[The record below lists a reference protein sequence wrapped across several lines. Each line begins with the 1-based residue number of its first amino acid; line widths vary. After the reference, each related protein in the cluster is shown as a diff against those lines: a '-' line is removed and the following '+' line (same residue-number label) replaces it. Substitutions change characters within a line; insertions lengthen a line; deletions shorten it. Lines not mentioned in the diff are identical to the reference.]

1 MSLVEPHPKDKGK
14 YQSTFDTYGH
24 GKGNGKSRSMIYKH
38 AKKNQVPKE
47 MSKNVNSGTKP
58 QYNDSD
64 YTKSDVLE
72 KDADFVQN
80 DDSKPDSSWD
90 DIEWL
95 DDNESDLPAP
105 TIPKPIRK
113 LSGGEIGGMTA
124 AQKATQGQLIKWG
137 FMGLDRAIT
146 HWGRGVTQK
155 PEWEIVR
162 HPEDYDAMEGATTN
176 LLDSY
181 GVSMELNAE
190 LVWATVMTAAY
201 APPVAEI
208 ARHSQPAR
216 RQRLWNKITRPS
228 QWFKRTP
235 PQPSINDVIE
245 DDTD

>member
-14 YQSTFDTYGH
+14 FQSTFDTYGH

-47 MSKNVNSGTKP
+47 MSKNVNSDTKP
-58 QYNDSD
+58 QSPDSD
-64 YTKSDVLE
+64 YTKSEVLPE
-72 KDADFVQN
+72 SADFVQN
-80 DDSKPDSSWD
+80 DDLEPDSSWD
-90 DIEWL
+90 DIQWL
-95 DDNESDLPAP
+95 EEDSDLPLP

-113 LSGGEIGGMTA
+113 LSGGSIGGMTA

-208 ARHSQPAR
+208 ARNSTPVR
-216 RQRLWNKITRPS
+216 RQRLWNKLSRPS
-228 QWFKRTP
+228 QWFRRTP
-235 PQPSINDVIE
+235 PQPSINDVI
-245 DDTD
+245 DNDTN